1 MNVAI
6 SSGRLRLCCRTD
18 NRPRARARA
27 RARKSVFLPT
37 AMNEHELNS
46 WERFRRE
53 A

>member
-18 NRPRARARA
+18 NRPRA

-46 WERFRRE
+46 WERFRCK